1 MTGSLA
7 KEEKTAE
14 AGKTSNQ
21 SENYDVESVIR
32 VASCAWNA
40 IHCLLASY
48 EYDLYSSWLESH
60 FTSLKDCINK
70 MEKDNSFTKDSAI
83 IKFCH
88 SIAENNKLY
97 KELKN
102 LNNPAENFANKE
114 FDSQLEKIITGFK
127 LKDLED
133 KVGFLMLLKEE
144 SDFTAIQ
151 KAYRDEWS
159 FYDLINDRDFKQTYI
174 DKAVTESANKS
185 FKEDI
190 DKCIKLAEQGK
201 EAASKYLGEKGVEL
215 RAYYTETDN
224 THRVLNINLI
234 NYNRSEPTRVSDIL
248 QQEKDIKE
256 LNIYCN
262 KKHEIHAHQ
271 EDKKRYYEFKEGA
284 CYEMT
289 STWPVKD
296 ESGNVSICTM
306 IMNVSSDGITEVL
319 KFNDEDFVLSEEILE
334 LIKQNDELYIQS
346 LSLYDAVLEK
356 GKAADVVPTA
366 NNNFQN
372 ESITAYQDKE
382 PEEELDP
389 KVDADNSLPPSINS
403 NASTKT
409 EVNLQHTE
417 TQTEVASQQI
427 ETKTEVNLQHT
438 GTQTEF
444 ASQQMDELILNNQM
458 LSEKNV
464 ELKQEMSNLKKEA
477 VELKQEIEAGLQ
489 VINKKHHELI
499 QENQRLQEKL
509 ETTQAEANQTIV
521 KLEKQNSNLQDRF
534 EKEEQKNTEL
544 QTELAQKNEE
554 LAGVLKELQ
563 GKAQEL
569 KGVYEEK
576 RKLKE
581 ELKIVNAGKK
591 NLEKELNQARED
603 AEQIM
608 VEQRQQKERLKD
620 QLRELDQEYKV
631 QVEIEQ
637 KIKESDRQDSDLQDT
652 LGEERLKLNIEEL
665 ENEYEEFPGD
675 TVLTLKL
682 TKDEDEDEDEDEDKV
697 EELRNELER
706 EKEKCKQLLEEE
718 NEWGDEL
725 VGMLDGLEE
734 KIRADEQRSFNN
746 QLTGEISNESGN
758 APQKKSGLSKSSS
771 VDNESYVPL
780 REKTTLLRS
789 LSVDSGLDSD
799 EENCDNDL
807 SFNISPISSIEKVA
821 ESRNVGR
828 VSL

>member
-83 IKFCH
+83 IKFCR

-102 LNNPAENFANKE
+102 LNNPAEKF
-114 FDSQLEKIITGFK
+114 SQLEKIITGFK

-133 KVGFLMLLKEE
+133 KVSFLMLLKEE

-159 FYDLINDRDFKQTYI
+159 FYDLINDRDFKKTYI

-185 FKEDI
+185 FKKDI

-201 EAASKYLGEKGVEL
+201 KAASKYLGRKGVEL
-215 RAYYTETDN
+215 QAYYTETDN
-224 THRVLNINLI
+224 AYRVLNINSI
-234 NYNRSEPTRVSDIL
+234 NYNRSEPTRMSDIL

-262 KKHEIHAHQ
+262 KKHEIHAHRKGK
-271 EDKKRYYEFKEGA
+271 ERYYEFKEGA
-284 CYEMT
+284 YYEMK

-296 ESGNVSICTM
+296 GSEMCTM
-306 IMNVSSDGITEVL
+306 IINVSSDGITEVL
-319 KFNDEDFVLSEEILE
+319 KFNDEDFVLSDEILE
-334 LIKQNDELYIQS
+334 LIKQNDELYIQG

-372 ESITAYQDKE
+372 ESIVAYRKE
-382 PEEELDP
+382 PEGELDP

-403 NASTKT
+403 NASTQT

-417 TQTEVASQQI
+417 TQTEV
-427 ETKTEVNLQHT
+427 
-438 GTQTEF
+438 

-608 VEQRQQKERLKD
+608 VERRQQKERLKD

-675 TVLTLKL
+675 KVLTLEL
-682 TKDEDEDEDEDEDKV
+682 TKDEDKV

-758 APQKKSGLSKSSS
+758 APRQKKRLSKSSS

>member
-682 TKDEDEDEDEDEDKV
+682 TKDEDEDKV

>member
-1 MTGSLA
+1 MIGSLA

-14 AGKTSNQ
+14 TGKTSNQ

-60 FTSLKDCINK
+60 FTSLKDRINK

-83 IKFCH
+83 IKFCR

-102 LNNPAENFANKE
+102 LNNLAENFASKE

-127 LKDLED
+127 LKNLED

-144 SDFTAIQ
+144 RDLTAIQ
-151 KAYRDEWS
+151 KAYRDKWS
-159 FYDLINDRDFKQTYI
+159 FYDLINDRDFKQIYI
-174 DKAVTESANKS
+174 DKAVAESANKS

-190 DKCIKLAEQGK
+190 NKFTESAEQGK
-201 EAASKYLGEKGVEL
+201 ETASKYFERKNVEL

-224 THRVLNINLI
+224 AHRVLNINLI
-234 NYNRSEPTRVSDIL
+234 NYNRSEPTRISDIL
-248 QQEKDIKE
+248 RQEKDIKE

-262 KKHEIHAHQ
+262 KKHEIHAHRKGK
-271 EDKKRYYEFKEGA
+271 ERHYEFKEGA
-284 CYEMT
+284 YYKMT

-296 ESGNVSICTM
+296 GSEMCTM

-334 LIKQNDELYIQS
+334 LIKQNDELYIQG

-372 ESITAYQDKE
+372 ESIVAYRKE
-382 PEEELDP
+382 PEGELDP

-403 NASTKT
+403 NASTQTEVASQQVETQT

-417 TQTEVASQQI
+417 TQTEV
-427 ETKTEVNLQHT
+427 
-438 GTQTEF
+438 

-544 QTELAQKNEE
+544 QTELAQKDEE

-608 VEQRQQKERLKD
+608 VERRQQKD

-637 KIKESDRQDSDLQDT
+637 KIKESDRQDSNLQDT

-675 TVLTLKL
+675 KVLTLEL
-682 TKDEDEDEDEDEDKV
+682 TKDNACNDDDIIE
-697 EELRNELER
+697 
-706 EKEKCKQLLEEE
+706 
-718 NEWGDEL
+718 
-725 VGMLDGLEE
+725 MLDGLKE
-734 KIRADEQRSFNN
+734 KIFADGQRSHNDQFYI
-746 QLTGEISNESGN
+746 LKGGV
-758 APQKKSGLSKSSS
+758 SSEL
-771 VDNESYVPL
+771 DNESCVPL
-780 REKTTLLRS
+780 KEKTTLRRS
-789 LSVDSGLDSD
+789 LSFDDGYGSD
-799 EENCDNDL
+799 KENCDDDL
-807 SFNISPISSIEKVA
+807 SSNISPISSTEKVA
-821 ESRNVGR
+821 ESRNVG
-828 VSL
+828 S

>member
-682 TKDEDEDEDEDEDKV
+682 TKDEDEDEDKV

>member
-1 MTGSLA
+1 MIGSLA

-14 AGKTSNQ
+14 AGKTGDQLEKCIGPTSLNREVYY
-21 SENYDVESVIR
+21 STLIYYTLKE
-32 VASCAWNA
+32 
-40 IHCLLASY
+40 
-48 EYDLYSSWLESH
+48 LYSQLGDISYANKTRSEKEIINFYVLPQFARFKEIIDEDIK
-60 FTSLKDCINK
+60 KDP
-70 MEKDNSFTKDSAI
+70 SFANSAI
-83 IKFCH
+83 VKFCS
-88 SIAENNKLY
+88 SIIKNNKLL
-97 KELKN
+97 KELEEVSIPAKNSSVKARVSFQLKN
-102 LNNPAENFANKE
+102 LKE
-114 FDSQLEKIITGFK
+114 KVWFLGK
-127 LKDLED
+127 LKEKKNFTYVQRAFGD
-133 KVGFLMLLKEE
+133 K
-144 SDFTAIQ
+144 
-151 KAYRDEWS
+151 WS
-159 FYDLINDRDFKQTYI
+159 FYDLINDGDFKKTYI

-201 EAASKYLGEKGVEL
+201 EAASKYLGEKGVEF

-234 NYNRSEPTRVSDIL
+234 NYNRSEQTRISDIL

-262 KKHEIHAHQ
+262 KKHEIHAHRKGK
-271 EDKKRYYEFKEGA
+271 ERYYEFKEGA
-284 CYEMT
+284 YYEMK

-296 ESGNVSICTM
+296 GSEMCTM

-319 KFNDEDFVLSEEILE
+319 KFNDEDFVLSDEILE
-334 LIKQNDELYIQS
+334 LIKQNDELYIQG

-372 ESITAYQDKE
+372 ESIAAYREE
-382 PEEELDP
+382 PEGELDP

-403 NASTKT
+403 NASTQT

-427 ETKTEVNLQHT
+427 ETKTEVKLQHT

-608 VEQRQQKERLKD
+608 VERRQQKERLKD

-675 TVLTLKL
+675 KVLTLEL
-682 TKDEDEDEDEDEDKV
+682 TKDEDKV

-758 APQKKSGLSKSSS
+758 APRQKKRLSKSSS

>member
-1 MTGSLA
+1 MIGSLA

-14 AGKTSNQ
+14 AGKTGDQLEKCIGPTSLNREVYC
-21 SENYDVESVIR
+21 STLIYYTLKE
-32 VASCAWNA
+32 
-40 IHCLLASY
+40 
-48 EYDLYSSWLESH
+48 LYSQLGDISYANKTRSEKKIINFYVLPQFARFKEIIDEDIK
-60 FTSLKDCINK
+60 KDP
-70 MEKDNSFTKDSAI
+70 SFANSAI
-83 IKFCH
+83 VKFCS
-88 SIAENNKLY
+88 SIIKNNKLL
-97 KELKN
+97 KELEEVSIPAKNSSVKARVSFQLKN
-102 LNNPAENFANKE
+102 LKE
-114 FDSQLEKIITGFK
+114 
-127 LKDLED
+127 
-133 KVGFLMLLKEE
+133 KVWFLRELKEKKN
-144 SDFTAIQ
+144 FTYVQGAFG
-151 KAYRDEWS
+151 DGWS

-190 DKCIKLAEQGK
+190 DKCIELAEQGK
-201 EAASKYLGEKGVEL
+201 KTASKYFERKDVEL
-215 RAYYTETDN
+215 QAYYTETDN
-224 THRVLNINLI
+224 AHRVLNVNLI
-234 NYNRSEPTRVSDIL
+234 NYNKSEPTRISDIL
-248 QQEKDIKE
+248 QQEKDIKK

-262 KKHEIHAHQ
+262 KKHEIYAYQ
-271 EDKKRYYEFKEGA
+271 EDKKRYYEFKEGT

-289 STWPVKD
+289 STWPIKD
-296 ESGNVSICTM
+296 EFGNVSICTM
-306 IMNVSSDGITEVL
+306 IMNVSSGRITEVL
-319 KFNDEDFVLSEEILE
+319 KFNGEDFVSSEEILE

-372 ESITAYQDKE
+372 ESIVAYRKE
-382 PEEELDP
+382 PEGELDP

-403 NASTKT
+403 NASTQT

-521 KLEKQNSNLQDRF
+521 KLEKQNSDLQDRF

-608 VEQRQQKERLKD
+608 VERRQQKERLKD

-631 QVEIEQ
+631 QVEIGQ

-675 TVLTLKL
+675 KVLTLEL
-682 TKDEDEDEDEDEDKV
+682 TKDEDKV

-758 APQKKSGLSKSSS
+758 APRQKKRLSKSSS

>member
-83 IKFCH
+83 IKFCR

-102 LNNPAENFANKE
+102 LNNPAENF
-114 FDSQLEKIITGFK
+114 SQLEKIITGFK

-133 KVGFLMLLKEE
+133 KVSFLMLLKEE

-159 FYDLINDRDFKQTYI
+159 FYDLINDRDFKKTYI

-185 FKEDI
+185 FKKDI

-201 EAASKYLGEKGVEL
+201 KAASKYLGRKGVEL
-215 RAYYTETDN
+215 QAYYTETDN
-224 THRVLNINLI
+224 AYRVLNINSI
-234 NYNRSEPTRVSDIL
+234 NYNRSEPTRISDIL

-262 KKHEIHAHQ
+262 KKHEIHAHRKGK
-271 EDKKRYYEFKEGA
+271 ERYYEFKEGA
-284 CYEMT
+284 YYEMK

-296 ESGNVSICTM
+296 GSEMCTM

-319 KFNDEDFVLSEEILE
+319 KFNDEDFVLSDEILE
-334 LIKQNDELYIQS
+334 LIKQNDELYIQG

-372 ESITAYQDKE
+372 ESIAAYREE
-382 PEEELDP
+382 PEGELDP

-403 NASTKT
+403 NASTQT

-544 QTELAQKNEE
+544 QTELAQK
-554 LAGVLKELQ
+554 K
-563 GKAQEL
+563 
-569 KGVYEEK
+569 
-576 RKLKE
+576 
-581 ELKIVNAGKK
+581 
-591 NLEKELNQARED
+591 
-603 AEQIM
+603 
-608 VEQRQQKERLKD
+608 
-620 QLRELDQEYKV
+620 
-631 QVEIEQ
+631 
-637 KIKESDRQDSDLQDT
+637 
-652 LGEERLKLNIEEL
+652 
-665 ENEYEEFPGD
+665 
-675 TVLTLKL
+675 
-682 TKDEDEDEDEDEDKV
+682 
-697 EELRNELER
+697 
-706 EKEKCKQLLEEE
+706 
-718 NEWGDEL
+718 
-725 VGMLDGLEE
+725 
-734 KIRADEQRSFNN
+734 
-746 QLTGEISNESGN
+746 
-758 APQKKSGLSKSSS
+758 
-771 VDNESYVPL
+771 
-780 REKTTLLRS
+780 
-789 LSVDSGLDSD
+789 
-799 EENCDNDL
+799 
-807 SFNISPISSIEKVA
+807 
-821 ESRNVGR
+821 
-828 VSL
+828 

>member
-1 MTGSLA
+1 MYEDQA
-7 KEEKTAE
+7 VKEREKPDSE
-14 AGKTSNQ
+14 YFEENIGK
-21 SENYDVESVIR
+21 Y
-32 VASCAWNA
+32 
-40 IHCLLASY
+40 
-48 EYDLYSSWLESH
+48 
-60 FTSLKDCINK
+60 
-70 MEKDNSFTKDSAI
+70 
-83 IKFCH
+83 
-88 SIAENNKLY
+88 
-97 KELKN
+97 
-102 LNNPAENFANKE
+102 
-114 FDSQLEKIITGFK
+114 
-127 LKDLED
+127 
-133 KVGFLMLLKEE
+133 
-144 SDFTAIQ
+144 
-151 KAYRDEWS
+151 
-159 FYDLINDRDFKQTYI
+159 
-174 DKAVTESANKS
+174 
-185 FKEDI
+185 
-190 DKCIKLAEQGK
+190 IKLVEEGK
-201 EAASKYLGEKGVEL
+201 EIISRYFGKWKVNFQ
-215 RAYYTETDN
+215 AYCEEIN
-224 THRVLNINLI
+224 NNRVLNVNLI
-234 NYNRSEPTRVSDIL
+234 HYDKSEPTRISDIL

-262 KKHEIHAHQ
+262 KKHEIYAHQ
-271 EDKKRYYEFKEGA
+271 EGKKRYYEIKEGA
-284 CYEMT
+284 CYKMI
-289 STWPVKD
+289 STWPV
-296 ESGNVSICTM
+296 ENGSRMRTM

-319 KFNDEDFVLSEEILE
+319 KFNGKDFVPSEEILE
-334 LIKQNDELYIQS
+334 LIKQNDELYIQG
-346 LSLYDAVLEK
+346 LVLHDAVLEK
-356 GKAADVVPTA
+356 GKLPDVVPVA
-366 NNNFQN
+366 NNDLQSN
-372 ESITAYQDKE
+372 ESIRVNKDGGQGDLE
-382 PEEELDP
+382 
-389 KVDADNSLPPSINS
+389 NG
-403 NASTKT
+403 ASTPSFT
-409 EVNLQHTE
+409 DES
-417 TQTEVASQQI
+417 TQTEETLPDVVPVANSDTSTQM
-427 ETKTEVNLQHT
+427 EVNLQHT

-591 NLEKELNQARED
+591 NLEKELNQVRED

-608 VEQRQQKERLKD
+608 VERRQQKERLKD

-675 TVLTLKL
+675 KVLTLEL
-682 TKDEDEDEDEDEDKV
+682 TKDEDKDKV

-706 EKEKCKQLLEEE
+706 EEEKCKQLLEEE

-758 APQKKSGLSKSSS
+758 APQKKSGLSKSLSL
-771 VDNESYVPL
+771 DNESYVPL

-789 LSVDSGLDSD
+789 LSIDDGYGSDEEKCDNGLSSNISSIEQRSFNHRFYNLTGDISSEPDNVPRKKIELFRSLSFDSESDNESYVPQEGDNDSAYD
-799 EENCDNDL
+799 SNEENCDNDL
-807 SFNISPISSIEKVA
+807 SSNISSISSVEKVA
-821 ESRNVGR
+821 ERGNVGK
-828 VSL
+828 VIGG

>member
-83 IKFCH
+83 IKFCR

-102 LNNPAENFANKE
+102 LNNPAEKF
-114 FDSQLEKIITGFK
+114 SQLEKIITGFK

-133 KVGFLMLLKEE
+133 KVSFLMLLKEE

-159 FYDLINDRDFKQTYI
+159 FYDLINDRDFKKTYI

-185 FKEDI
+185 FKKDI

-201 EAASKYLGEKGVEL
+201 KAASKYLGRKGVEL
-215 RAYYTETDN
+215 QAYYTETDN
-224 THRVLNINLI
+224 AYRVLNINSI
-234 NYNRSEPTRVSDIL
+234 NYNRSEPTRMSDIL

-262 KKHEIHAHQ
+262 KKHEIHAHRKGK
-271 EDKKRYYEFKEGA
+271 ERYYEFKEGA
-284 CYEMT
+284 YYEMK

-296 ESGNVSICTM
+296 GSEMCTM
-306 IMNVSSDGITEVL
+306 IINVSSDGITEVL
-319 KFNDEDFVLSEEILE
+319 KFNDEDFVLSDEILE
-334 LIKQNDELYIQS
+334 LIKQNDELYIQG

-356 GKAADVVPTA
+356 V
-366 NNNFQN
+366 
-372 ESITAYQDKE
+372 AYRKE
-382 PEEELDP
+382 PEGELDP

-403 NASTKT
+403 NASTQT

-608 VEQRQQKERLKD
+608 VERRQQKERLKD

-675 TVLTLKL
+675 KVLTLEL
-682 TKDEDEDEDEDEDKV
+682 TKDEDKV

-758 APQKKSGLSKSSS
+758 APRQKKRLSKSSS

>member
-83 IKFCH
+83 IKFCR

-102 LNNPAENFANKE
+102 LNNPAEKF
-114 FDSQLEKIITGFK
+114 SQLEKIITGFK

-133 KVGFLMLLKEE
+133 KVSFLMLLKEE

-159 FYDLINDRDFKQTYI
+159 FYDLINDRDFKKTYI

-185 FKEDI
+185 FKKDI

-201 EAASKYLGEKGVEL
+201 KAASKYLGRKGVEL
-215 RAYYTETDN
+215 QAYYTETDN
-224 THRVLNINLI
+224 AYRVLNINSI
-234 NYNRSEPTRVSDIL
+234 NYNRSEPTRMSDIL

-262 KKHEIHAHQ
+262 KKHEIHAHRKGK
-271 EDKKRYYEFKEGA
+271 ERYYEFKEGA
-284 CYEMT
+284 YYEMK

-296 ESGNVSICTM
+296 GSEMCTM
-306 IMNVSSDGITEVL
+306 IINVSSDGITEVL
-319 KFNDEDFVLSEEILE
+319 KFNDEDFVLSDEILE
-334 LIKQNDELYIQS
+334 LIKQNDELYIQG

-372 ESITAYQDKE
+372 ESIVAYRKE
-382 PEEELDP
+382 PEGELDP

-403 NASTKT
+403 NASTQT

-534 EKEEQKNTEL
+534 EKEEQKKTEL

-608 VEQRQQKERLKD
+608 VERRQQKERLKD

-675 TVLTLKL
+675 KVLTLEL
-682 TKDEDEDEDEDEDKV
+682 TKDEDKV

-758 APQKKSGLSKSSS
+758 APRQKKRLSKSSS

>member
-1 MTGSLA
+1 
-7 KEEKTAE
+7 
-14 AGKTSNQ
+14 
-21 SENYDVESVIR
+21 
-32 VASCAWNA
+32 
-40 IHCLLASY
+40 
-48 EYDLYSSWLESH
+48 
-60 FTSLKDCINK
+60 
-70 MEKDNSFTKDSAI
+70 
-83 IKFCH
+83 
-88 SIAENNKLY
+88 
-97 KELKN
+97 
-102 LNNPAENFANKE
+102 
-114 FDSQLEKIITGFK
+114 
-127 LKDLED
+127 
-133 KVGFLMLLKEE
+133 MLLKEE
-144 SDFTAIQ
+144 RDLTAIQ
-151 KAYRDEWS
+151 KAYRYEWS

-185 FKEDI
+185 FKKDI

-201 EAASKYLGEKGVEL
+201 KAASKYLGRKGVEL
-215 RAYYTETDN
+215 QAYYTETDN
-224 THRVLNINLI
+224 AYRVLNINYI
-234 NYNRSEPTRVSDIL
+234 NHNGNEPVRVSDIL

-284 CYEMT
+284 YYEMT

-296 ESGNVSICTM
+296 EFGNVSICTL

-319 KFNDEDFVLSEEILE
+319 KFNDKDFVLSEEILE
-334 LIKQNDELYIQS
+334 LIKQNDELYIQG

-372 ESITAYQDKE
+372 ESIVAYRKE
-382 PEEELDP
+382 PEGELDP

-403 NASTKT
+403 NVS
-409 EVNLQHTE
+409 

-427 ETKTEVNLQHT
+427 ETQTEVNLQHT
-438 GTQTEF
+438 GTQTEV

-458 LSEKNV
+458 LSEENV

-521 KLEKQNSNLQDRF
+521 KLEKQNSDLQDRF

-563 GKAQEL
+563 GKVQEL
-569 KGVYEEK
+569 KSVYEEK

-608 VEQRQQKERLKD
+608 VERRQQEERLKD

-675 TVLTLKL
+675 KVLTLEL
-682 TKDEDEDEDEDEDKV
+682 TKDEDKV

-758 APQKKSGLSKSSS
+758 APQKKSGLSKSLSL
-771 VDNESYVPL
+771 DNESYVPL

-789 LSVDSGLDSD
+789 LSINDGYGSD
-799 EENCDNDL
+799 EEKCGNVL
-807 SFNISPISSIEKVA
+807 PSKSPMSLFEEV
-821 ESRNVGR
+821 ETSRNVG
-828 VSL
+828 SSPSFG